1 MQLNKIGKCIA
12 TSALLS
18 QLITYSGV
26 SYAGEKQSNSKTG
39 KETTAEQAAPSPQ
52 GLMGYY
58 YQDQHFQQLALMGHR
73 QTTDLKIPKS
83 EVKDLLSKDQ
93 QQIQSARWIGYI
105 KPSQTGEY
113 LFSTSSDQHVII
125 QLDDNQI
132 VNQSSMA
139 EPIQLEKGKSYKIRI
154 EYVPEQTENKDNLLD
169 LQLNWSISG
178 GKVEAIPEQ
187 VFFLPDLSRKKD
199 KEKLIPKTSL
209 FQERGAGEK
218 VSRSKSFLA
227 MDDSRDTDDDSIPDQ
242 WEIDGYTI
250 QKKVAV
256 KWNDS
261 MKELGY
267 KKYVSDPYNSHTVRD
282 PYTDWEKA
290 AGHMDAAIKQEARN
304 PLVAAYPSVGVHME
318 KLIISNNQ
326 NVSSQEGKSV
336 SSTTS
341 SSSTSENMVGV
352 DVSAGYSL
360 LGGFNAQVTGRY
372 SHTWSSSSSV
382 EDSSS
387 NNWSTDLGINTGQA
401 AYLNA
406 NVRYY
411 NTGTAP
417 IYNVKPTTNFVLK
430 GDSIVTVKAKENQ
443 IGNVLQAGST
453 YPDKQHA
460 PIALNTLDDFGSQ
473 LISVNY
479 NQMKQLESGEKLN
492 LQTTQASGLYG
503 VIKAN
508 GGLSVDPSQEWD
520 PVKAQIES
528 ASASII
534 LDTGEETFERRVAAK
549 DYRDLEDLTP
559 ETTLGEAIAMAFDTT
574 EKDGELYYKDM
585 PLRESV
591 TGIVFDE
598 NTAKEVKAQ
607 LDKMPDQ
614 NKKLYNVKIK
624 RGMNIMIQKPVW
636 FDHFDSY
643 DHAKWSGDFTIAK
656 EQGIRGD
663 AGRFTKETFVNLNEY
678 GGFKPNTAYLF
689 SVYAKSSTP
698 AKLQPFYFYGD
709 SSSYQLPQYGRE
721 TNLNASQG
729 YQRIQMK
736 FTTDEK
742 GKVSEYQRLGLRI
755 LEGTDILIDDA
766 LLLELRPAINQ
777 DVLDT
782 MEFTMDNSGN
792 IFIGGPTKFMENTT
806 IELFMNGHRKGSVT
820 YDKGSFAGG
829 AWYPIRFGL
838 SYLDTMN
845 PNNTFEMKVNGKII
859 ASFNGVNSNG
869 EISNGTYQIVSAL
882 NNSSVVDMDPGTKNV
897 HLWQNGNGN
906 NQKWR
911 LVYNPTKSA
920 YQLKSVTDENFTLSW
935 NFSGGYNNV
944 FAKHSYSST
953 LDEHYW
959 IIEDAGDGYFYLKN
973 KKDPKKVLDVSGGSS
988 ANGTNMIIWDYQGSK
1003 NQKFKLQKLD

>member
-1 MQLNKIGKCIA
+1 MGKCIA
-12 TSALLS
+12 TSVLFS
-18 QLITYSGV
+18 QLITYSGI
-26 SYAGEKQSNSKTG
+26 SYAEEKQSNAKTEQ
-39 KETTAEQAAPSPQ
+39 ETTNKQTAPSSQ

-73 QTTDLKIPKS
+73 QATDLKVPKS
-83 EVKDLLSKDQ
+83 EVKDLLSNDQ

-113 LFSTSSDQHVII
+113 LFSTSSDQHAII
-125 QLDDNQI
+125 QLDENQI
-132 VNQSSMA
+132 VNRSSMT
-139 EPIQLEKGKSYKIRI
+139 EPIQLEKGKQYKIKI
-154 EYVPEQTENKDNLLD
+154 EYVPERTENKENLLD

-178 GKVEAIPEQ
+178 GKAEPIPEK
-187 VFFLPDLSRKKD
+187 VFQLPDLSRKQD
-199 KEKLIPKTSL
+199 KEKLIPETSL
-209 FQERGAGEK
+209 FQEQENGGKA
-218 VSRSKSFLA
+218 SRSKRSLA
-227 MDDSRDTDDDSIPDQ
+227 TDDSRDTDDDGIPDQ

-250 QKKVAV
+250 QRKVAV
-256 KWNDS
+256 KWDDS
-261 MKELGY
+261 MKEQGY

-290 AGHMDAAIKQEARN
+290 AGHMDTAIKQEARN

-318 KLIISNNQ
+318 NLIISNNR
-326 NVSSQEGKSV
+326 NISSQEGKSV

-352 DVSAGYSL
+352 DVSAGYSMF
-360 LGGFNAQVTGRY
+360 GGFNAQVTGRY

-473 LISVNY
+473 LISINY
-479 NQMKQLESGEKLN
+479 NQMQQLENGEKLN

-520 PVKAQIES
+520 PVKAQIEN

-534 LDTGEETFERRVAAK
+534 MDTGEETLERRVAAR
-549 DYRDLEDLTP
+549 DYRDPEDLTP
-559 ETTLGEAIAMAFDTT
+559 EVTLGDAIAMAFDTT
-574 EKDGELYYKDM
+574 EKDGELYYKDV

-591 TGIVFDE
+591 TGIVFDQK
-598 NTAKEVKAQ
+598 TAEEVKAQ

-624 RGMNIMIQKPVW
+624 RGMNIMLQKPIW
-636 FDHFDSY
+636 FDHFDSN
-643 DHAKWSGDFTIAK
+643 DHANWLDGGFTIEK
-656 EQGIRGD
+656 GQGIKGD
-663 AGRFTKETFVNLNEY
+663 AGHFNGKTFVNLNEY

-689 SVYAKSSTP
+689 SVYTKSSVP
-698 AKLQPFYFYGD
+698 AKLRAFYYYGG
-709 SSSYQLPQYGRE
+709 SSSYRLPQYGPE
-721 TNLNASQG
+721 TTLNASQG

-736 FTTDEK
+736 FTTDAN
-742 GKVSEYQRLGLRI
+742 GKVSEYQRLGLEI
-755 LEGTDILIDDA
+755 LEGSDILIDDA
-766 LLLELRPAINQ
+766 LLLELRPAVNE

-782 MEFTMDNSGN
+782 SKIVMTSQGN
-792 IFIGGPTKFMENTT
+792 IFYYIPTNFMENTN
-806 IELFMNGHRKGSVT
+806 IELFMNGHRKGSHT
-820 YDKGSFAGG
+820 FYKGNGG
-829 AWYPIRFGL
+829 SGEWYPNYFGL
-838 SYLDTMN
+838 TYTDTLN
-845 PNNTFEMKVNGKII
+845 PNNVFEIKANGKTITR
-859 ASFNGVNSNG
+859 FNG
-869 EISNGTYQIVSAL
+869 IASNGTYQ
-882 NNSSVVDMDPGTKNV
+882 G
-897 HLWQNGNGN
+897 
-906 NQKWR
+906 
-911 LVYNPTKSA
+911 
-920 YQLKSVTDENFTLSW
+920 
-935 NFSGGYNNV
+935 
-944 FAKHSYSST
+944 
-953 LDEHYW
+953 
-959 IIEDAGDGYFYLKN
+959 
-973 KKDPKKVLDVSGGSS
+973 
-988 ANGTNMIIWDYQGSK
+988 
-1003 NQKFKLQKLD
+1003 